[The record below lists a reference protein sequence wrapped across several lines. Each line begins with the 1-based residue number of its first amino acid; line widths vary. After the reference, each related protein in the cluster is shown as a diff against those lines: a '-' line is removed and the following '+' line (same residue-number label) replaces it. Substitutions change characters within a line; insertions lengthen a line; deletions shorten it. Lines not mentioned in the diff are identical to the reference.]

1 MLKRWCVINSPN
13 KFQNKQVLSS
23 NDELQYKP
31 SQLGKLIILIIGTMV
46 HKSKNYNIKRLE
58 YYFYNTTN
66 KISINIG
73 SAIVTSQELLLLHC
87 CFRRLVFVKRAPF
100 TTLYLSLERRMLPL
114 IPKIFRGGTSL
125 RSSD

>member
-87 CFRRLVFVKRAPF
+87 CFRRLVFVKRKTF
-100 TTLYLSLERRMLPL
+100 IIHTNCSYY
-114 IPKIFRGGTSL
+114 
-125 RSSD
+125 